1 MFDNAMLGFRLDFHP
16 RAGAD
21 KTLAHKLINMLNDA
35 AQIQTVLVAMQKSPP
50 PSLRPKRS
58 NPAARP
64 KAGLLRRDAPR
75 HDGDRQAQTNE
86 PPMRE
91 FSRSLPML
99 LLRGREAVMRHF
111 RPLLRA
117 HGLSEQQWR
126 ILRVLAAAEAIEVT
140 ELAERA
146 FLLGPSLSR
155 MLRDLEAR
163 KLLARKLVK
172 DDQRRSTVSIT
183 AKGLKLIETVAP
195 FSEAIYAEIT
205 RRTGGDRLA
214 ELQDLLRALEASLMA
229 MPVRHAGSAVDSEA
243 EFRSTRATQKRPRP
257 KSAAPGGD
265 DE

>member
-1 MFDNAMLGFRLDFHP
+1 MRKN
-16 RAGAD
+16 
-21 KTLAHKLINMLNDA
+21 
-35 AQIQTVLVAMQKSPP
+35 SP
-50 PSLRPKRS
+50 PSLRAKRS

-64 KAGLLRRDAPR
+64 KSGLLRDAPR
-75 HDGDRQAQTNE
+75 KGGDVRGE
-86 PPMRE
+86 SKPPMRE

-163 KLLARKLVK
+163 KLVTRKLVK

-183 AKGLKLIETVAP
+183 AKGSKLIAAVAP

-214 ELQDLLRALEASLMA
+214 ELQDLLRVLEASLIA

-243 EFRSTRATQKRPRP
+243 EFRSTRAIQKRPRA

-265 DE
+265 EE

>member
-16 RAGAD
+16 CAGAD
-21 KTLAHKLINMLNDA
+21 KPLARKLINMLNDA
-35 AQIQTVLVAMQKSPP
+35 AQIQTVLVAMQKTPP
-50 PSLRPKRS
+50 PSLRAKRS
-58 NPAARP
+58 NPATRR
-64 KAGLLRRDAPR
+64 KAGLPRREAPR
-75 HDGDRQAQTNE
+75 HDGNRQAQTND

-126 ILRVLAAAEAIEVT
+126 ILRALTAVESLEVT

-163 KLLARKLVK
+163 KLVARKPAK
-172 DDQRRSTVSIT
+172 DDQRRSMMSIT

-214 ELQDLLRALEASLMA
+214 ELQDLLRELEASLVA
-229 MPVRHAGSAVDSEA
+229 MPVHHAGSAVDSEA
-243 EFRSTRATQKRPRP
+243 EFRSTRAPKKRPRP
-257 KSAAPGGD
+257 KFAARGGD